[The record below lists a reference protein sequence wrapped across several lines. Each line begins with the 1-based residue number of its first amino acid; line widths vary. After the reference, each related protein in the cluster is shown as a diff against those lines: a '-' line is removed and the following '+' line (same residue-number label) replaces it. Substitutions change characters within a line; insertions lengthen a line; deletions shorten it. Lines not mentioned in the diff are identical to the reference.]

1 MRGSQLGFNPLD
13 IIESAN
19 NNVDLE
25 MSAIE
30 GDGVKISRL
39 KVLLW
44 LCCSVDVE
52 TWIIQPL

>member
-1 MRGSQLGFNPLD
+1 MRGSQLGFTPLD

-44 LCCSVDVE
+44 LCCPVDVE